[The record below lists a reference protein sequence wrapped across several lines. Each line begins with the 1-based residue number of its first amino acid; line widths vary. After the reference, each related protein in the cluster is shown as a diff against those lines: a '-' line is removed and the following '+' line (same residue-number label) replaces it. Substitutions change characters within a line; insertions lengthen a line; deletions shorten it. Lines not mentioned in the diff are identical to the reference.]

1 MGFKSKKAE
10 LVKAV
15 AQLQEAD
22 YTKEPEL
29 GEIYQRIRKGRKAF
43 ADVFDKDLKAVMQI
57 SSLDL
62 ALEQH
67 TDHLKQLSEQVASAS
82 SIIYGASVE
91 TTGVAER
98 VSHQHVELTNTIISA
113 SEESSEV
120 YGKIEEGQRELT
132 GIRELSGRTIEMSE
146 EMKRDMD
153 KLEDVV
159 NHMNEVIAG
168 INSISS
174 QTNLLAL
181 NASIEAARAGE
192 AGRGFAVVAEEIR
205 QLAEETQKLTG
216 DMGQFLQALKGAS
229 EKSVSSAMNTI
240 AALGTMTDK
249 IGTVWELNEENQKNV
264 SKINESISSLAAV
277 SEEISSSMTEME
289 NQTGNIQEQCEN
301 LKEQAADMREV
312 TGALHDVTKPVVEVE
327 HMLDE
332 AAKGMGKMTEDIFF
346 MLERKEFAKY
356 VDNAISAHGKWLS
369 NLKEMVHSR
378 TVIPLQTDAAKC
390 GFGHFYYSV
399 KPQIPEVDALWRGIE
414 SKHKK
419 FHGYG
424 ADAVKA
430 LFNED
435 YARAEKIYA
444 DAEAYS
450 KELLGDLKEIKR
462 QVLS

>member
-1 MGFKSKKAE
+1 MAFKSNKAE
-10 LVKAV
+10 LVRAV
-15 AQLQEAD
+15 AELRDAD

-29 GEIYQRIRKGRKAF
+29 GKIYQRILNGRKEF
-43 ADVFDKDLKAVMQI
+43 ADVLDKDLKAVMQI

-67 TDHLKQLSEQVASAS
+67 TDYLKKLSEQVASAS

-98 VSHQHVELTNTIISA
+98 VSQQHVELTNTIISA
-113 SEESSEV
+113 SEESSAV

-132 GIRELSGRTIEMSE
+132 AIRELSGQTIQMSE

-159 NHMNEVIAG
+159 THMNEVIAG

-216 DMGQFLQALKGAS
+216 NMGQFLEAIKNAS

-240 AALGTMTDK
+240 DALGKMTEK
-249 IGTVWELNEENQKNV
+249 IGTVWELNEENQKEV
-264 SKINESISSLAAV
+264 SKISESVSSLAAV

-289 NQTGNIQEQCEN
+289 NQTADIQEQCEN
-301 LKEQAADMREV
+301 LKEEASNMHTVTDALRE
-312 TGALHDVTKPVVEVE
+312 VTKPVVDVE
-327 HMLDE
+327 HTLDE
-332 AAKGMGKMTEDIFF
+332 AAKTMGKMAEDAFF
-346 MLERKEFAKY
+346 ALERREFAKHI
-356 VDNAISAHGKWLS
+356 DNAISAHKAWLG
-369 NLKEMVHSR
+369 NLKEMVHTR
-378 TVIPLQTDAAKC
+378 NVLPLQTNATKC
-390 GFGHFYYSV
+390 GFGHFYYSM
-399 KPQIPEVDALWRGIE
+399 KPQIPEVESLWREIE
-414 SKHKK
+414 AKHKK
-419 FHGYG
+419 FHSYG

-430 LFNED
+430 LVNED
-435 YARAEKIYA
+435 YAKAEQVYA
-444 DAEAYS
+444 NAEAYS
-450 KELLGDLKEIKR
+450 KELLGDLETIKKKT
-462 QVLS
+462 LA

>member
-1 MGFKSKKAE
+1 MVFKSNKTE
-10 LVKAV
+10 LVRAV

-29 GEIYQRIRKGRKAF
+29 EKIYRRILKSKKEF
-43 ADVFDKDLKAVMQI
+43 ANVLDKDLKAVMQI

-67 TDHLKQLSEQVASAS
+67 TEHLKKLSEQVASAS

-132 GIRELSGRTIEMSE
+132 AIREMSGQTIRMSE

-159 NHMNEVIAG
+159 THMNEVIAG

-216 DMGQFLQALKGAS
+216 DMGKFLEAIKGAS
-229 EKSVSSAMNTI
+229 EKSVSSAQNTI
-240 AALGTMTDK
+240 TALGSMTEK

-301 LKEQAADMREV
+301 LKEEATEMHEV
-312 TGALHDVTKPVVEVE
+312 TGALHEVTKPVVEVE
-327 HMLDE
+327 HTLDE
-332 AAKGMGKMTEDIFF
+332 TAKALGKMAEDAFF
-346 MLERKEFAKY
+346 ALERKEFARHI
-356 VDNAISAHGKWLS
+356 DSAISAHRNWLG

-378 TVIPLQTDAAKC
+378 TVMPLQTDATKC
-390 GFGHFYYSV
+390 GFGHFYYSMT
-399 KPQIPEVDALWRGIE
+399 PQIPEVETIWRAIE
-414 SKHKK
+414 AKHKK

-430 LFNED
+430 LFHED
-435 YARAEKIYA
+435 YAKAEQIYA
-444 DAEAYS
+444 DAESYS
-450 KELLGDLKEIKR
+450 KELLSDLEEIKR
-462 QVLS
+462 KTLA